1 MARPL
6 KKSTIEKMD
15 LTVKT
20 FDGESKKLG
29 KQVGYNKYIV
39 DEETHEIVML
49 VTELKEKGDALLIL
63 EDHGKDKPVI
73 KIVEH
78 LFQTPEKPYA
88 YVRDAEGKVV
98 FLDEGVSVY
107 GTKPDVKNAEEAIE
121 EINNIPEGGEG
132 GADIEGD
139 ATFSSID
146 HLTIGGDR
154 NISVSVNG
162 VLTAGTNSI
171 SVAEPSDSEHQ
182 NNLSIEAE
190 TVDLAQNA
198 MIIKG
203 TATLTINGDGSSENN
218 GGVFGTDAL
227 MTSGDEASTTIQG
240 GK

>member
-39 DEETHEIVML
+39 DEETHEIVKL
-49 VTELKEKGDALLIL
+49 AAELKEKGDALLVL
-63 EDHGKDKPVI
+63 EDQGKDKPVI

-88 YVRDAEGKVV
+88 YIRDAEGKVV
-98 FLDEGVSVY
+98 FLDEGVSIY
-107 GTKPDVKNAEEAIE
+107 GTKPDVENAEEALE
-121 EINNIPEGGEG
+121 EIANVPEGGKG

-139 ATFSSID
+139 ATFSSAD
-146 HLTIGGDR
+146 KLTIDGDR
-154 NISVSVNG
+154 EIALSVDGALDIESHS
-162 VLTAGTNSI
+162 A
-171 SVAEPSDSEHQ
+171 SVAEGSKLDV
-182 NNLSIEAE
+182 EAE

-198 MIIKG
+198 MKVEG
-203 TATLTINGDGSSENN
+203 EATLTINESGS
-218 GGVFGTDAL
+218 FGSNAIVV
-227 MTSGDEASTTIQG
+227 SGDNASATIQG